1 MRGRQRGSPQAA
13 AAEAQAPKD
22 WRARVSGAARV
33 ARATFAGLPR
43 VLALVW
49 GASRPFT
56 VVLALTAVLSGILP
70 AAQAYVTKLVIDAV
84 VHAIT
89 IHAGHALDRATLV
102 IPLLWMAFRSPVVT
116 TTTVVVALVGLQ
128 FLLLALNALLQALS
142 QASQQLLNDR
152 VGMHV
157 QLLIMEHAATL
168 DLAFFEDAKSY
179 DVLQQAQQ
187 QAMNRPVQMVVNTFG
202 MLRSLLTF
210 LTMIAL
216 LFGIN
221 PLLALVALVAPLP
234 AFVSNS
240 RWSWQG
246 YWNNFWRS
254 PLRRRMN
261 YLLLLLTNDSH
272 AKEIK
277 IFDLGAFVLGRFR
290 ALAQENYAAQRKI
303 ITGRA
308 TGSYLWGMLTTLA
321 SSGTYLYV
329 ALQAVAGRITLG
341 DISLY
346 TQAATSV
353 QNSFQGL
360 LTGVN
365 GLYEGNLYLT
375 SLFDLLQTR
384 PSLQAPS
391 APAPVPKPLAGA
403 VAFEHVSF
411 QYQGAERAVLHD
423 ISFAIRPGETIAIV
437 GRNGAGKTTLIKLLF
452 RLYDPT
458 QGRVMIDGRD
468 LREYDPVAL
477 HAQMVAVFQD
487 HSQYQM
493 SARENVGLGRV
504 GDLDDLPA
512 VTGAAEQGGVAEVID
527 HLPKGYETMLGKW
540 FEGGVNLS
548 GGEWQKMALARA
560 FMRQARLL
568 VLDEPSAALDA
579 QAEHDLFQRLR
590 ALAAGRTTI
599 FISHRFSTVR
609 QADRILVL
617 EEGRLIEQGT
627 HGELMALG
635 GRYAHLFTLQAAA
648 YVGNGSEVGSVVA
661 E

>member
-1 MRGRQRGSPQAA
+1 
-13 AAEAQAPKD
+13 
-22 WRARVSGAARV
+22 
-33 ARATFAGLPR
+33 

-49 GASRPFT
+49 GASRRLT
-56 VVLALTAVLSGILP
+56 ALYAVATVLAGILP

-89 IHAGHALDRATLV
+89 LHASHAPDRATLV
-102 IPLLWMAFRSPVVT
+102 IPLLWTAVRSPVVT
-116 TTTVVVALVGLQ
+116 ATTVVVALVGIQ

-142 QASQQLLNDR
+142 QASQQLLSER
-152 VGMHV
+152 VGIRV
-157 QLLIMEHAATL
+157 QVLIMEHAATL

-179 DVLQQAQQ
+179 DMLQQAQRE
-187 QAMNRPVQMVVNTFG
+187 AMSRPVSMVGNAFG

-216 LFGIN
+216 LFGIS
-221 PLLALVALVAPLP
+221 PLLAAVALLAPLP
-234 AFVSNS
+234 AFISNS

-254 PLRRRMN
+254 PLRRRMS
-261 YLLLLLTNDSH
+261 YLLMLLTNDNA
-272 AKEIK
+272 AKEVK

-290 ALAQENYAAQRKI
+290 VLAQENYEGQRRI

-308 TGSYLWGMLTTLA
+308 VGSYLWGMLTTLA

-375 SLFDLLQTR
+375 SLFELLQTQ
-384 PSLQAPS
+384 PSLRSPIE
-391 APAPVPKPLAGA
+391 PAPTPQPLAGEL
-403 VAFEHVSF
+403 AFEHVGF

-423 ISFAIRPGETIAIV
+423 VSFTIRPGETIAIV

-458 QGRVMIDGRD
+458 AGRVCIDGRD
-468 LREYDPVAL
+468 IREYDPVAL
-477 HAQMVAVFQD
+477 RAQMVAVFQD

-493 SARENVGLGRV
+493 TARENVGIGRL
-504 GDLDDLPA
+504 DRLDDPA
-512 VTGAAEQGGVAEVID
+512 AVAAAADQAGADEVVA
-527 HLPKGYETMLGKW
+527 HLPRGYETMLGKW

-548 GGEWQKMALARA
+548 GGEWQKVALARA
-560 FMRQARLL
+560 FMREARLL

-648 YVGNGSEVGSVVA
+648 YVGNGSAVGSEIA

>member
-1 MRGRQRGSPQAA
+1 
-13 AAEAQAPKD
+13 
-22 WRARVSGAARV
+22 
-33 ARATFAGLPR
+33 PR

-49 GASRPFT
+49 GASRPLT
-56 VVLALTAVLSGILP
+56 VVYAVATVLSGILP

-89 IHAGHALDRATLV
+89 LHTSHAPDRATLV
-102 IPLLWMAFRSPVVT
+102 IPLLWTAFRSPVVT
-116 TTTVVVALVGLQ
+116 ATTVVVALVGIQ
-128 FLLLALNALLQALS
+128 FLLLAANSLLQALS
-142 QASQQLLNDR
+142 RASMQLLSER
-152 VGMHV
+152 VGVRV
-157 QLLIMEHAATL
+157 QVMIMETAATL

-179 DVLQQAQQ
+179 DILQQAQRE
-187 QAMNRPVQMVVNTFG
+187 AMSRPVGMVGNTFD
-202 MLRSLLTF
+202 MVRSLLTF

-221 PLLALVALVAPLP
+221 PLLAVVALAAPVP
-234 AFVSNS
+234 AFISNS
-240 RWSWQG
+240 RWSWHG

-254 PLRRRMN
+254 PLRRRMS
-261 YLLLLLTNDSH
+261 YLLMLLTNDSH

-277 IFDLGAFVLGRFR
+277 IFELGPFVLGRFR
-290 ALAQENYAAQRKI
+290 TLAQENYEAQRQM

-308 TGSYLWGMLTTLA
+308 MASYLWGTLTTLA

-346 TQAATSV
+346 SQAATSV
-353 QNSFQGL
+353 QNSFQAL
-360 LTGVN
+360 LNGVN

-375 SLFDLLQTR
+375 SLFELLQAKPILR
-384 PSLQAPS
+384 APLQ
-391 APAPVPKPLAGA
+391 PVTVPQPLSGE
-403 VAFEHVSF
+403 VAFDQVSF

-423 ISFAIRPGETIAIV
+423 VSFTIQPGETIAIV

-458 QGRVMIDGRD
+458 AGRVRIDGRD
-468 LREYDPVAL
+468 IREYDPVAL
-477 HAQMVAVFQD
+477 RAQMVAVFQD

-493 SARENVGLGRV
+493 TVQDNVGLGRLD
-504 GDLDDLPA
+504 GLDDLAA
-512 VTGAAEQGGVAEVID
+512 VTTAAEQAGVADAVAR
-527 HLPKGYETMLGKW
+527 LPLGYETMLGKW

-560 FMRQARLL
+560 FMREARIL

-590 ALAAGRTTI
+590 ALAAGRTTV

-627 HGELMALG
+627 HDALMALG

-648 YVGNGSEVGSVVA
+648 YVGEGVEATGVA
-661 E
+661 G

>member
-1 MRGRQRGSPQAA
+1 VAVGR
-13 AAEAQAPKD
+13 
-22 WRARVSGAARV
+22 
-33 ARATFAGLPR
+33 
-43 VLALVW
+43 
-49 GASRPFT
+49 
-56 VVLALTAVLSGILP
+56 
-70 AAQAYVTKLVIDAV
+70 
-84 VHAIT
+84 
-89 IHAGHALDRATLV
+89 
-102 IPLLWMAFRSPVVT
+102 
-116 TTTVVVALVGLQ
+116 VVALVGLQ

-142 QASQQLLNDR
+142 QAAQQLLNER

-179 DVLQQAQQ
+179 DMLQQAQQ
-187 QAMNRPVQMVVNTFG
+187 QALSRPIAMVSSTFG

-221 PLLALVALVAPLP
+221 PLLALVALAAPLP
-234 AFVSNS
+234 AFISNS
-240 RWSWQG
+240 HWSWQG
-246 YWNNFWRS
+246 YWNNFYRS
-254 PLRRRMN
+254 PLRRRMS
-261 YLLLLLTNDSH
+261 YLLMLLTNDNA
-272 AKEIK
+272 AKEVK

-290 ALAQENYAAQRKI
+290 ALALENYEGQRKI

-308 TGSYLWGMLTTLA
+308 LGSYGWGTLTTLA

-353 QNSFQGL
+353 QNSFAGL

-384 PSLQAPS
+384 PGLLAPKQ
-391 APAPVPKPLAGA
+391 PAPIPQPLAGE

-411 QYQGAERAVLHD
+411 GYQGADRPVLHD

-458 QGRVMIDGRD
+458 QGRVVIDGHD
-468 LREYDPVAL
+468 LRDYDPVAL
-477 HAQMVAVFQD
+477 RAQMVAVFQD
-487 HSQYQM
+487 HSGYQM
-493 SARENVGLGRV
+493 TARENVGIGQLDG
-504 GDLDDLPA
+504 LDDLTA
-512 VTGAAEQGGVAEVID
+512 VAAAAEQGGVADVIER
-527 HLPKGYETMLGKW
+527 LPNSYETMLGKW

-560 FMRQARLL
+560 FMRQARIL

-590 ALAAGRTTI
+590 ALAAGCTTI

-627 HGELMALG
+627 HEQLMALG

-648 YVGNGSEVGSVVA
+648 YVGNGIEMGSGTA

>member
-1 MRGRQRGSPQAA
+1 MSTEAASPKGWRGRL
-13 AAEAQAPKD
+13 
-22 WRARVSGAARV
+22 VGAARA
-33 ARATFAGLPR
+33 ARGTFAGLPR

-49 GASRPFT
+49 GASRLLT
-56 VVLALTAVLSGILP
+56 VLYAVATVLSGVVP

-84 VHAIT
+84 VHAIS
-89 IHAGHALDRATLV
+89 IHTSHVPDRATLV
-102 IPLLWMAFRSPVVT
+102 IPLLWTAFRSPIVT
-116 TTTVVVALVGLQ
+116 ATTVVVVLVGIQ
-128 FLLLALNALLQALS
+128 FALLALNSLLQAVS
-142 QASQQLLNDR
+142 QASQQLLSER
-152 VGMHV
+152 VGIRV
-157 QLLIMEHAATL
+157 QVLIMEHAATL

-179 DVLQQAQQ
+179 DMLQQAQRE
-187 QAMNRPVQMVVNTFG
+187 AMSRPVQMVGNTFG

-221 PLLALVALVAPLP
+221 PLLALVALAAPLP
-234 AFVSNS
+234 AFIANS

-254 PLRRRMN
+254 PLRRRMS
-261 YLLLLLTNDSH
+261 YLLMLLTNDNA
-272 AKEIK
+272 AKEVK

-290 ALAQENYAAQRKI
+290 ALAQENYEGQRKI
-303 ITGRA
+303 VTGRA
-308 TGSYLWGMLTTLA
+308 LSSYGWGALTTLT

-384 PSLQAPS
+384 PSLAAP
-391 APAPVPKPLAGA
+391 PEPVPVPQPLAGE

-423 ISFAIRPGETIAIV
+423 ISFTIRPGETIAIV

-458 QGRVMIDGRD
+458 LGRVYIDGRD

-477 HAQMVAVFQD
+477 RAQMVAVFQD
-487 HSQYQM
+487 HIQYQM

-504 GDLDDLPA
+504 EGLDDLPA
-512 VTGAAEQGGVAEVID
+512 VVGAAEQGGIDDVIAR
-527 HLPKGYETMLGKW
+527 LPKGYETMLGKW

-560 FMRQARLL
+560 FMRAARLL

-627 HGELMALG
+627 HEALMALG

-648 YVGNGSEVGSVVA
+648 YVGNGTAVGSEIA